1 MTNPQGREPHD
12 RDPKGRHLPRPHD
25 SPELFSSGR
34 ARHVTPGSG
43 VRTAGLAVRPCQ
55 TRQGVAPGS
64 DLQVCDALVVEHLP
78 FAAKVAA
85 NYARRTG
92 HPKEDLEQLA
102 AIGLIK
108 ASRRYDDK
116 RINNSKSNFIAYA
129 RPFVNGEITHYL
141 RDKGFLITV
150 PGRWREL
157 HVRGQKL
164 IREGTRAEKIPELL
178 GLTTDRWAEIVEACA
193 VRVVAM
199 NHMAEEEEL

>member
-1 MTNPQGREPHD
+1 MTTPQGRDPEG

-25 SPELFSSGR
+25 YSALLSSGR
-34 ARHVTPGSG
+34 ARPVAPGVNPGS
-43 VRTAGLAVRPCQ
+43 GLAVRPCQ
-55 TRQGVAPGS
+55 TRQRVAPGS

-164 IREGTRAEKIPELL
+164 IRAGTRAEKIPELL
-178 GLTTDRWAEIVEACA
+178 GITPIRWAEIVEACS

>member
-1 MTNPQGREPHD
+1 MSTPLHVHR
-12 RDPKGRHLPRPHD
+12 PRPQQAAARVTT
-25 SPELFSSGR
+25 SGR
-34 ARHVTPGSG
+34 ARGPLRSPH
-43 VRTAGLAVRPCQ
+43 AA
-55 TRQGVAPGS
+55 A
-64 DLQVCDALVVEHLP
+64 DALVVEHLP

-108 ASRRYDDK
+108 ASRRYDIH
-116 RINNSKSNFIAYA
+116 RPGRSPNHFIAYA

-141 RDKGFLITV
+141 RDKGFLISV

-157 HVRGQKL
+157 HARGQKL
-164 IREGTRAEKIPELL
+164 LREGVAAHEIPQRL
-178 GLTTDRWAEIVEACA
+178 GLSADRWAEICRACA

-199 NHMAEEEEL
+199 ATHHQDGT

>member
-1 MTNPQGREPHD
+1 MTTPQGRAPE
-12 RDPKGRHLPRPHD
+12 GRHLPRP
-25 SPELFSSGR
+25 L
-34 ARHVTPGSG
+34 TPTGATASG
-43 VRTAGLAVRPCQ
+43 VSTTGMAVRPCQ
-55 TRQGVAPGS
+55 IRQRSA
-64 DLQVCDALVVEHLP
+64 LRVCDALVVEHLP

-141 RDKGFLITV
+141 RDKGFLISV

-164 IREGTRAEKIPELL
+164 IRAGTCAKKIPELL
-178 GLTTDRWAEIVEACA
+178 GITPIRWAEIVEACS

>member
-1 MTNPQGREPHD
+1 MSTTPHV
-12 RDPKGRHLPRPHD
+12 HHPRPQQATARVTA
-25 SPELFSSGR
+25 SGLSRGR
-34 ARHVTPGSG
+34 AHSPH
-43 VRTAGLAVRPCQ
+43 AA
-55 TRQGVAPGS
+55 A
-64 DLQVCDALVVEHLP
+64 DALVVEHLP

-108 ASRRYDDK
+108 ASRRYDIH
-116 RINNSKSNFIAYA
+116 RPGRSPNHFIAYA

-141 RDKGFLITV
+141 RDKGFLISV

-157 HVRGQKL
+157 HARGQKL
-164 IREGTRAEKIPELL
+164 LRQGVSADQLSARL
-178 GLTTDRWAEIVEACA
+178 GISLERWSDIVAACS

-199 NHMAEEEEL
+199 PISAEDDQNP

>member
-1 MTNPQGREPHD
+1 MSPSPQVHI
-12 RDPKGRHLPRPHD
+12 PRPRQGT
-25 SPELFSSGR
+25 SRVPTPRRGR
-34 ARHVTPGSG
+34 APLRSPH
-43 VRTAGLAVRPCQ
+43 AA
-55 TRQGVAPGS
+55 A
-64 DLQVCDALVVEHLP
+64 DALVVEHLP

-108 ASRRYDDK
+108 ASRRYDIQ
-116 RINNSKSNFIAYA
+116 RPGRSPNHFIAYA

-141 RDKGFLITV
+141 RDKGFLISV

-157 HVRGQKL
+157 HARGQKL
-164 IREGTRAEKIPELL
+164 LREGTAAHEIPQWL
-178 GLTTDRWAEIVEACA
+178 GVSADRWAEICEACA

-199 NHMAEEEEL
+199 AASQADGSLE

>member
-1 MTNPQGREPHD
+1 MTNPQGREPLG

-25 SPELFSSGR
+25 SSELLSSGR
-34 ARHVTPGSG
+34 ARPVALGS
-43 VRTAGLAVRPCQ
+43 GLAVRPCQ

-85 NYARRTG
+85 NFARRTG

-116 RINNSKSNFIAYA
+116 RINNSKSNFI
-129 RPFVNGEITHYL
+129 
-141 RDKGFLITV
+141 
-150 PGRWREL
+150 
-157 HVRGQKL
+157 
-164 IREGTRAEKIPELL
+164 LL
-178 GLTTDRWAEIVEACA
+178 
-193 VRVVAM
+193 
-199 NHMAEEEEL
+199 

>member
-1 MTNPQGREPHD
+1 MTNPQGREP

-25 SPELFSSGR
+25 SPELRISGR
-34 ARHVTPGSG
+34 ARLVALGSG
-43 VRTAGLAVRPCQ
+43 LVVRPCQ
-55 TRQGVAPGS
+55 TRQRSA
-64 DLQVCDALVVEHLP
+64 LQLCDALVVEHLP
-78 FAAKVAA
+78 FAAKVAS
-85 NYARRTG
+85 NFARRTG
-92 HPKEDLEQLA
+92 HPREDLEQLA

-129 RPFVNGEITHYL
+129 RPFVNGEITQYL

-164 IREGTRAEKIPELL
+164 IRAGTRAEKIPELL
-178 GLTTDRWAEIVEACA
+178 GITTERWAEIVEACA
-193 VRVVAM
+193 VRVIAM
-199 NHMAEEEEL
+199 NHMAEEEDS

>member
-1 MTNPQGREPHD
+1 MT
-12 RDPKGRHLPRPHD
+12 RHLPRPHD
-25 SPELFSSGR
+25 SSEVQIAGR
-34 ARHVTPGSG
+34 VCTPRLS
-43 VRTAGLAVRPCQ
+43 VRPCE
-55 TRQGVAPGS
+55 TRQRSA
-64 DLQVCDALVVEHLP
+64 LQVCDALVVEHLP

-85 NYARRTG
+85 NFARRTG
-92 HPKEDLEQLA
+92 HPREDLEQLA

-141 RDKGFLITV
+141 RDKGFLISV

-157 HVRGQKL
+157 HARGQKL
-164 IREGTRAEKIPELL
+164 LRNGIPAGEIPGRL
-178 GLTTDRWAEIVEACA
+178 GLSLERWDEICEACA

-199 NHMAEEEEL
+199 PLCSEELLLQSEWRLNAGDEAG

>member
-1 MTNPQGREPHD
+1 MTTPQGRDPEG

-25 SPELFSSGR
+25 SSALLSSGR
-34 ARHVTPGSG
+34 ARPVAPGVNPGS
-43 VRTAGLAVRPCQ
+43 GLAVRPCQ

-164 IREGTRAEKIPELL
+164 IRAGTRAENIPELL
-178 GLTTDRWAEIVEACA
+178 GITTERWAEIVEACA

-199 NHMAEEEEL
+199 NHMADEEDL

>member
-1 MTNPQGREPHD
+1 MSTTPHTH
-12 RDPKGRHLPRPHD
+12 RPRPQKTTARVTT
-25 SPELFSSGR
+25 SGR
-34 ARHVTPGSG
+34 SRGPLRSPHA
-43 VRTAGLAVRPCQ
+43 AA
-55 TRQGVAPGS
+55 
-64 DLQVCDALVVEHLP
+64 DALVVEHLP

-108 ASRRYDDK
+108 ASRRYDIH
-116 RINNSKSNFIAYA
+116 RPGRSPNHFIAYA

-141 RDKGFLITV
+141 RDRGFLISV

-157 HVRGQKL
+157 HVRGQ
-164 IREGTRAEKIPELL
+164 RLL
-178 GLTTDRWAEIVEACA
+178 GEGQPLEVMLGRLGITLERWREIGQACS

-199 NHMAEEEEL
+199 AVRETDPELE